1 MIKQSIIGLLLTL
14 GLQLNA
20 QLGSTPLLGAK
31 SLSMGNTGA
40 ASTGIQSIYFGQA
53 GLTSIDKVSI
63 QLSTEQRFTLS
74 DLSIASAALAFR
86 PGRIGV
92 IGLFISNYG
101 LKEYREQKY
110 GLSYAKQISEN
121 ISVGAQWS
129 LNTIR
134 ISEYGST
141 SYVGIDI
148 GAKTKLSEQLSAG
161 LHISNPIKNNIAY
174 NESTHR
180 LLNIGVF
187 YKISDKV
194 ELMSDY
200 RLIGDI
206 AKSFHFGL
214 DYNMIEAVNFRIGI
228 DTGISSFHFGIA
240 YNINTESIVEAGF
253 SNHQYLGIT
262 PALSLSYEK

>member
-14 GLQLNA
+14 SFQLNA

-40 ASTGIQSIYFGQA
+40 ASSGIQSIYFGQA
-53 GLTSIDKVSI
+53 GLTDIDKMSI

-74 DLSIASAALAFR
+74 DLSVASAAVAFR
-86 PGRIGV
+86 PGDIGV
-92 IGLFISNYG
+92 LGIFISNYG
-101 LKEYREQKY
+101 LEEYREQKF
-110 GLSYAKQISEN
+110 GLSYGTHISEN

-134 ISEYGST
+134 IREYGST
-141 SYVGIDI
+141 SYLGIDI
-148 GAKTKLSEQLSAG
+148 GARTKLTEQLYAG
-161 LHISNPIKNNIAY
+161 LHISNPFKSTITDD
-174 NESTHR
+174 ESTIRIINLGLH
-180 LLNIGVF
+180 
-187 YKISDKV
+187 YKISEKV
-194 ELMSDY
+194 ELLSDY
-200 RLIGDI
+200 RILSDIGN
-206 AKSFHFGL
+206 SFHFGL
-214 DYNMIEAVNFRIGI
+214 DYKMIDALNFRVGI

-240 YNINTESIVEAGF
+240 YNLNNESAIEAGF